1 MIQKKKLADYVIEEI
16 KQMLKCGELKAGDK
30 LPDQNKFACQ
40 LGVSRLSL
48 REALHTLQLM
58 GVIEQQPRVGTIIIN
73 GNTDRWVTQMPS
85 PFLSD
90 SEATLELLEARKF
103 IEMAVA
109 NDVIKNIDQ
118 IEIDKL
124 ESIITTMGSALENNN
139 MDKYSSLD
147 VEFHML
153 IANTTQNRYIKRM
166 FLSVYS
172 LMEQFMSEAFQALP
186 GLVND
191 SLKMHVRIFES
202 LKEQDGRKFVH
213 NIKAHIDNVEKLL
226 KNYYASQ

>member
-1 MIQKKKLADYVIEEI
+1 LIQKKKLADYVIEEI
-16 KQMLKCGELKAGDK
+16 KQMLKRGELKAGDK

-109 NDVIKNIDQ
+109 NDVIKNIYQ

-124 ESIITTMGSALENNN
+124 ESIITAMFRALENNK
-139 MDKYSSLD
+139 MDEYSSLD

-153 IANTTQNRYIKRM
+153 IANASQNRYVKRM

-172 LMEQFMSEAFQALP
+172 LMEQFMSEAFQVLP

-202 LKEQDGRKFVH
+202 LKEQNGQKFVH
-213 NIKAHIDNVEKLL
+213 NIKAHIDNVEKFL
-226 KNYYASQ
+226 KNYYASR